1 MCSQASLGGFKE
13 QKCPASDRA
22 LSVNIHHFVHEEI
35 MPRQLSAHSVQLD
48 KNNKLT
54 ELGITN
60 IPLSKHDDQPLQ
72 GSKVPN
78 HCKMP
83 NAATL
88 CLANTCFLLLQ
99 NHVIDIKKQIT
110 ASILN
115 GEKEQSCF
123 LKNRK
128 AIRTPQNMIS
138 PDLMINMSNKNR
150 TGKLCAKKSVVQ
162 ELK

>member
-1 MCSQASLGGFKE
+1 
-13 QKCPASDRA
+13 
-22 LSVNIHHFVHEEI
+22 
-35 MPRQLSAHSVQLD
+35 MPMQLSSHSVQLD
-48 KNNKLT
+48 KKNNKLT
-54 ELGITN
+54 ALGITN

-99 NHVIDIKKQIT
+99 NHVIDIKQQIT
-110 ASILN
+110 AFILN

-128 AIRTPQNMIS
+128 AIRTQQNMIS

-150 TGKLCAKKSVVQ
+150 TGKLSAKKKICCTGTEMNTYYAHRTSTLMQ
-162 ELK
+162 FWKG